1 MQLDFIENIN
11 EFEESLVRLY
21 DFDSSEALLFKELI
35 EEDIIKRN
43 KKVNLA
49 AIDFIEPR
57 NCNMIIG
64 IGKEDEGIIS
74 TDQQTF
80 FCILTKETYLN
91 IVKLI
96 QPFCEKDS
104 KAHQFLYDI
113 DNPIDFLFAPAGT
126 W

>member
-1 MQLDFIENIN
+1 MQLDFIDNIN
-11 EFEESLVRLY
+11 EFEESLIRLY

-35 EEDIIKRN
+35 EEDIIKQN

-57 NCNMIIG
+57 NCNMIMG
-64 IGKEDEGIIS
+64 IGKEDDGILS
-74 TDQQTF
+74 KDMETF
-80 FCILTKETYLN
+80 FCILTKETYQN

-96 QPFCEKDS
+96 QPFCEKET
-104 KAHQFLYDI
+104 KAHQLLYDI
-113 DNPIDFLFAPAGT
+113 DNPIDFLFAPAGS